1 MLVLNKIFG
10 NVSDPEVS
18 EKIHQLEHSKGLEK
32 ITLSAG
38 DTARKRLRVTT
49 DKGTDC
55 AVILDRSSALENG
68 AVLFID
74 EYRAIVTYVSET
86 EWLRLRPRDMPAA
99 LELGYF
105 VGNMHWRVRYRG
117 NILEVAIDGL
127 EKNYRE
133 RLADQLL
140 SGTIEFVDEQ

>member
-1 MLVLNKIFG
+1 MLVLNEIFG
-10 NVSDPEVS
+10 NASDPEIS
-18 EKIHQLEHSKGLEK
+18 EKIHQLAHSKGLEK
-32 ITLSAG
+32 ITLSEG

-55 AVILDRSSALENG
+55 AVILDRSISLENG

-86 EWLRLRPRDMPAA
+86 EWLRLRPRDTAAA
-99 LELGYF
+99 LEIGYF
-105 VGNMHWRVRYRG
+105 VGNMHWRVRYQS

-127 EKNYRE
+127 EQNYRE
-133 RLADQLL
+133 RLADHLL
-140 SGTIEFVDEQ
+140 AGTVELVDE